1 MAVGDGARAAI
12 QSYIAYGKEST
23 FGTYASV
30 SVAVEAIS
38 CTFKVEKESMK
49 LETLNKA
56 RDYSKRV
63 QTNQNVTGNLETY
76 VHPIESVLL
85 FATGMG
91 GAITTSSSSGIAIHT
106 ITAGNFDTTTAI
118 GSVCFNIRKGVSGTH
133 VWQYTGGRPNV
144 VTLSA
149 EVGEPIKMSVEMV
162 FQNATLGSNDIGANL
177 SVSTIAPFVFH
188 QGQYIYA
195 AGTSSLT
202 TTNAEPIQSFELVID
217 NGIISDAPARQLGS
231 QVPSVLPPTQRD
243 IQLTISQRWDTTTNY
258 DRFTSATEGSIRLQ
272 FTGATITSSATLT
285 YLWQIDMPK
294 VLMNTPDPELS
305 GAGDLL
311 QSEITFDVVTSNPQ
325 TTTGYAIV
333 ATIQNQTNGY

>member
-1 MAVGDGARAAI
+1 MAVGDNAEAAI
-12 QSYIAYGKEST
+12 RSYIAYGKESV

-38 CTFKVEKESMK
+38 CSFRVDKESMK
-49 LETLNKA
+49 LETLNKS

-63 QTNQNVTGNLETY
+63 QTIQNVTGTLETY
-76 VHPIESVLL
+76 VHPVESVLL
-85 FATGMG
+85 FATAMG
-91 GAITTSSSSGIAIHT
+91 GGVSTSSLSGIAIHT
-106 ITAGNFDTTTAI
+106 ITAGNFDTSPS
-118 GSVCFNIRKGVSGTH
+118 SVSFNVRKGSAGTH
-133 VWQYTGGRPNV
+133 VWQYTGGRPAV
-144 VTLSA
+144 VTLAA
-149 EVGEPIKMSVEMV
+149 EVGEPIRMTTEMI
-162 FQNATLGSNDIGANL
+162 FQDATIGSNDIGANL
-177 SVSTIAPFVFH
+177 SVSSLAPFVYH

-217 NGIISDAPARQLGS
+217 NGIISDAAARELGS
-231 QVPSVLPPTQRD
+231 QIPSVLPATQRD

-258 DRFTSATEGSIRLQ
+258 SRFIQATEGSIRLQ
-272 FTGATITSSATLT
+272 FSGSTITSTAANT

-294 VLMNTPDPELS
+294 VLMNSPDPELTA
-305 GAGDLL
+305 AGDIL

-333 ATIQNQTNGY
+333 ATIHNATNAY